1 MKSMFQNLKFNTP
14 EELVK
19 HFQELFVKNGSEST
33 FEPLTPLINTEVVL
47 SHKFDLSDKK
57 SKEFVS
63 NLIEDMIFGTNFD
76 DSIDKNIF
84 PLLVKYKYFG
94 SVGVRLLLRKCYY
107 ESTVYKDHIEFD
119 DDVYNMIMSSYE
131 NEKLIISCI
140 KVFKDTGYEMYV
152 EVSEISKDNQ
162 DE

>member
-19 HFQELFVKNGSEST
+19 HFQELFIKNGSEPT

-47 SHKFDLSDKK
+47 SYKFDLSDKK
-57 SKEFVS
+57 SKDFVS
-63 NLIEDMIFGTNFD
+63 TLIEDMIFGTDFD
-76 DSIDKNIF
+76 DSIDKNLL
-84 PLLVKYKYFG
+84 PLLEKYKYFG
-94 SVGVRLLLRKCYY
+94 SVGVRLLLRKNPY
-107 ESTVYKDHIEFD
+107 ESTTYADHVEFD
-119 DDVYNMIMSSYE
+119 DDVYNMIISSDE

-140 KVFKDTGYEMYV
+140 KVFKDTGCEMYV
-152 EVSEISKDNQ
+152 EISEITKDNQ